1 MESEVAQVW
10 TTKCWLYVWL
20 TFENKNNL
28 IAIQAFAGIDE
39 DGHPF
44 LSQRTRSG
52 IQAFA
57 GLPWIV
63 VCCAL

>member
-1 MESEVAQVW
+1 
-10 TTKCWLYVWL
+10 LYVWL

-57 GLPWIV
+57 GLP
-63 VCCAL
+63 